1 MAALLVDDRWSGPHG
16 IGRYATEIL
25 RRLPP
30 FEGLGTRLAPTSPWS
45 VLHLAEQ
52 CRRRRPAVFYSPAYM
67 GPLSGGTPTVLTLH
81 DLIPLEAG
89 SQTSVASR
97 LFFRHLLPTVARRA
111 ACVLTVSECSRT
123 ALLDRFGLDPA
134 QVRLAPNGL
143 SAGFSPSAA
152 AFATD
157 RPYFLLVAPS
167 RTYKNR
173 RAVLQAF
180 ARSPRLGGFDLRI
193 VGDALSAAEQTDIPS
208 ALLQRVKVHT
218 GLAETALPGLY
229 RGAVGLV
236 HPALLE
242 GFGLPVLEAMGC
254 GTPVAC
260 SDRASLPEVGGEAV
274 LYFNPA
280 EPEAIQAELER
291 LADSPELCRD
301 LAARGPVR
309 AAQFTWERSAR
320 AVCAAIQQ
328 AGL

>member
-1 MAALLVDDRWSGPHG
+1 MPALLVDDRWSGPHG

-30 FEGLGTRLAPTSPWS
+30 YEGLGARLSPTSPWS

-52 CRRRRPAVFYSPAYM
+52 CRRRRPTVFYSPAYM
-67 GPLSGGTPTVLTLH
+67 GPLFGETPTVLTLH

-89 SQTSVASR
+89 SRTSTTSQ

-111 ACVLTVSECSRT
+111 VCVLTVSECSRA
-123 ALLDRFGLDPA
+123 ALLDRLALDPA
-134 QVRLAPNGL
+134 RVRLAPNGL
-143 SAGFSPSAA
+143 SAEFSPSAP

-157 RPYFLLVAPS
+157 RPYFLMVAPS

-180 ARSPRLGGFDLRI
+180 ARSARLQTFDLRI
-193 VGDALSAAEQTDIPS
+193 VGNALSATEQAGIPLAVLEHVHVHAGVAE
-208 ALLQRVKVHT
+208 V
-218 GLAETALPGLY
+218 ALPGLY
-229 RGAVGLV
+229 RGAVALV
-236 HPALLE
+236 HPAFLE

-274 LYFNPA
+274 LYFDPA
-280 EPEAIQAELER
+280 DPEMIQTVLEQ
-291 LADSPELCRD
+291 LADSTELRRD
-301 LAARGPVR
+301 LAARGTLR
-309 AAQFTWERSAR
+309 ATLFTWERSAR
-320 AVCAAIQQ
+320 AVCASITE